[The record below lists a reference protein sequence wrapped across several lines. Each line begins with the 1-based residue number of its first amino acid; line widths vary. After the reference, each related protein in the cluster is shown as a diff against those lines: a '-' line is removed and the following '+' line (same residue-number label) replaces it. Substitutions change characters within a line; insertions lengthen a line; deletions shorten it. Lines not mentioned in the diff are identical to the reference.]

1 MLSFFGLKLRNFVK
15 YLNNAKFQTY
25 NIIGDIETGD
35 YCMKAE
41 NMRFGEFI
49 RLKRKKDARK
59 LRLKDVATQMGISV
73 SLLSDIES
81 GRRNPF
87 EPEQIDWFA
96 QEFDLT
102 QEEKELMYDLAAKEL
117 RSVPYDIEDTL
128 MYSVSGEM
136 ARKALR
142 MTEAGLITEKDWR
155 SFLDAMEEKQTQK
168 NN

>member
-1 MLSFFGLKLRNFVK
+1 
-15 YLNNAKFQTY
+15 
-25 NIIGDIETGD
+25 
-35 YCMKAE
+35 MKAE

-117 RSVPYDIEDTL
+117 RNVPYDIEQLFSNPAFTNPYFDGEDGAANWSYYLGDYANTGKAYRWHEEATTCSL
-128 MYSVSGEM
+128 DGEFRASGL
-136 ARKALR
+136 AIRC
-142 MTEAGLITEKDWR
+142 
-155 SFLDAMEEKQTQK
+155 QK
-168 NN
+168 K